1 MDEELLQQN
10 LEQYKEQVSL
20 TFAHLH
26 AFNFSSGSISW
37 SVFFTITCLENSDQG
52 FFLVFGSRLWW
63 SLCLCNFLSLLS
75 WLKRAPSSSSFVK
88 CMFCFC
94 LSIDI
99 FSQIITRFY
108 WGTQWYLCGIIWY
121 AVSSDPNRSTKYRRG
136 RPRWPCQT
144 QGRSCGTHSCIW
156 RCLINFPWYAKKK
169 WFEYKQLINC
179 NINKQNDSLIIYHT
193 WTLDWNERSM
203 FWFPS

>member
-63 SLCLCNFLSLLS
+63 SLCLCSFLSLLS

-121 AVSSDPNRSTKYRRG
+121 AVSSDPSRSTKYRRG

-169 WFEYKQLINC
+169 MIWVQT
-179 NINKQNDSLIIYHT
+179 INKLQHKQT
-193 WTLDWNERSM
+193 EW
-203 FWFPS
+203 